1 MNLLLLFLRSFYCEG
16 LYPTI
21 NAKAVAE
28 AEAKTKVKLSFLFLF
43 FLTQMTAADHFTR
56 LEHKLEFNFALLG
69 YRFTSL
75 CSMTSFIV
83 V

>member
-1 MNLLLLFLRSFYCEG
+1 
-16 LYPTI
+16 
-21 NAKAVAE
+21 
-28 AEAKTKVKLSFLFLF
+28 LSFLFLF

-75 CSMTSFIV
+75 CSTTSFIAV
-83 V
+83 